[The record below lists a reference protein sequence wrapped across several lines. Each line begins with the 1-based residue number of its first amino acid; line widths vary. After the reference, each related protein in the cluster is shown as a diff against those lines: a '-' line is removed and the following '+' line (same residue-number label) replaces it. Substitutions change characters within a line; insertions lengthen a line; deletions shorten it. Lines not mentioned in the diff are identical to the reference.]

1 MVRGGLREEAI
12 AFIRLRR
19 EEWRGSWRHPYLTRL
34 TFTAGIGAFL
44 VGYFTGV
51 ISIACIYDKNSF
63 QSVLHENLV
72 IMAIVGAIIGAA
84 VGAWTSDALGRKLS
98 IMIADILIFLNALF
112 LISRHSVVGT
122 VGIGLGVGMASM
134 ISPIYIAEASPARIR
149 ASLVS
154 TYGFLIALGQFW
166 CYLRNSSYTQGSR
179 TTWHLMLE
187 RVWFPAVLQFLFLL
201 SLPDSPKMNY
211 IKEMKKEVEGSSSI
225 ISEIRSAWGTS
236 AVRRGLVFGVGLQVI
251 HQLVGYNA
259 IVYYVPNIRELARWK
274 NSIWARLSNASVDNV
289 QYWISYF
296 SIKRNGRR
304 KQILYSMCGITVC
317 FFGMAA
323 MFAVSSFTS
332 PMVSSFEVF
341 KNTTCPIYTAA
352 APGAEAW
359 TCMTCLQVSSGC
371 GFCAIKGVKTGACLT
386 ANLSGELACLAEG
399 GEWFTRAC
407 PIKGCGFLVTITF
420 AFYLMLYA
428 SALGTV
434 PWVVNSEVYMLR
446 YRGICAGMAA
456 VANWFSYLIMT
467 VFYLSYSSALGPI
480 YMFLLLGL
488 VSLFSLVFIDLFL
501 PETTGLPL
509 EPYVG
514 GYVRRW
520 LRRLAGSQDPHE
532 N

>member
-1 MVRGGLREEAI
+1 MVRGGLREEVI

-19 EEWRGSWRHPYLTRL
+19 EEWRVSWKHPYLTRL
-34 TFTAGIGAFL
+34 IFTAGIGAFL

-51 ISIACIYDKNSF
+51 ISIACIYDQISF

-72 IMAIVGAIIGAA
+72 IMAIVGAMIGAA
-84 VGAWTSDALGRKLS
+84 VGAWTSDTLGRKLS
-98 IMIADILIFLNALF
+98 IMIADVLIFLNALL

-122 VGIGLGVGMASM
+122 VGIRFGVGMASM

-149 ASLVS
+149 GSLVS

-166 CYLRNSSYTQGSR
+166 CCLRNSSYTQGSR

-211 IKEMKKEVEGSSSI
+211 IKEVKKEVEGSSSI

-274 NSIWARLSNASVDNV
+274 SSLWSLLADASIDNV
-289 QYWISYF
+289 QYWVSYF

-332 PMVSSFEVF
+332 PMVSSFEVLWVWVL
-341 KNTTCPIYTAA
+341 CYQR
-352 APGAEAW
+352 
-359 TCMTCLQVSSGC
+359 TCLD
-371 GFCAIKGVKTGACLT
+371 
-386 ANLSGELACLAEG
+386 EG

-407 PIKGCGFLVTITF
+407 PIKGCRFLVTITF
-420 AFYLMLYA
+420 TSYLMLYA

-467 VFYLSYSSALGPI
+467 VLYLSYSSTLGPI

-488 VSLFSLVFIDLFL
+488 LSFFSLVFIDLFL

-520 LRRLAGSQDPHE
+520 LRRLAGSQDSHE

>member
-19 EEWRGSWRHPYLTRL
+19 EEWRVSWKHPSLTRL

-44 VGYFTGV
+44 VGYFTDALPPYQRV
-51 ISIACIYDKNSF
+51 ISMACIYDQNSF

-72 IMAIVGAIIGAA
+72 IMAIVGAMIGAA
-84 VGAWTSDALGRKLS
+84 VGAWTSDTLGRKLS
-98 IMIADILIFLNALF
+98 IMIADVLIFLNALL

-122 VGIGLGVGMASM
+122 VGIGFGVGMASM
-134 ISPIYIAEASPARIR
+134 ISPIYVAEASPARIR
-149 ASLVS
+149 GSLVS

-166 CYLRNSSYTQGSR
+166 CYWRNSSYTQGSR

-211 IKEMKKEVEGSSSI
+211 IKEVKKEVEGSSSI

-236 AVRRGLVFGVGLQVI
+236 AVRRGLVYGVGLQVI

-259 IVYYVPNIRELARWK
+259 IVYYVPNIYA
-274 NSIWARLSNASVDNV
+274 SIDNV

-341 KNTTCPIYTAA
+341 KNTACPIYTAA

-386 ANLSGELACLAEG
+386 ANLSGELACLDEG
-399 GEWFTRAC
+399 GEWFTRVC
-407 PIKGCGFLVTITF
+407 LIKGCGFLVTITF
-420 AFYLMLYA
+420 TSYLMLYA

-434 PWVVNSEVYMLR
+434 PWVVNSEVCMLR

-467 VFYLSYSSALGPI
+467 VLYLSYLSALGPI

-488 VSLFSLVFIDLFL
+488 LSFFSLVFIDLFL

-520 LRRLAGSQDPHE
+520 LRRLAGFQDPHA